1 MENYA
6 ESFSIIHSQLSIAA
20 NGVSREGDR
29 MTDTVQLETYV
40 GAVTLADG
48 NHDSRIRQNN
58 FGDLI
63 VSKGMPD
70 AYEQVLRG
78 NAFVYSTAAAG
89 VTWLAPTGTQNMPMI
104 WNPSG
109 SGKHFVLE
117 RILAGYVSGTHVPGN
132 LELAYLTSAGS
143 QIGTGAPIVSL
154 TQVAGVNRLLGAGNA
169 SVMWFAPATVT
180 VTTAPT
186 FLMTLG
192 QSHATGAA
200 ATAMAPWVWDVDFK
214 GALIV
219 PPSVALFVVFNA
231 VSTVVGSIS
240 IFGLEMPIPPTA

>member
-1 MENYA
+1 M
-6 ESFSIIHSQLSIAA
+6 SS
-20 NGVSREGDR
+20 
-29 MTDTVQLETYV
+29 DTTTLETYV
-40 GAVTLADG
+40 GAVTLSDG
-48 NHDSRIRQNN
+48 NHDSRVRQNN

-70 AYEQVLRG
+70 FYEQTLRG

-109 SGKHFVLE
+109 SGKNFILY

-132 LELAYLTSAGS
+132 LELAIITGAGS
-143 QIGTGAPIVSL
+143 QTGTGAPIVSL
-154 TQVAGVNRLLGAGNA
+154 TQVAGVNLLLGAGNIT
-169 SVMWFAPATVT
+169 VMRFAPATVT

-192 QSHATGAA
+192 ENHATGAA
-200 ATAMAPWVWDVDFK
+200 ATAMAPWKHDV
-214 GALIV
+214 ALNGTVIV
-219 PPSVALFVVFNA
+219 PPGVALFVCFNT
-231 VSTVVGSIS
+231 VSTVVGSIALL
-240 IFGLEMPIPPTA
+240 GLEMPIPPTA